1 MCYRYKKHNKNKIKH
16 NTMENIG
23 ASVSAVLTT
32 EKKEAEV
39 KKVVK
44 EEDCH
49 LMRNEMI
56 FFLREA
62 PGCQIHG
69 VAEWCE
75 NSRGDIVKEADTYFL
90 HILTGHRCET
100 PWACIIGVAEFNEY
114 YKEIWETLCSRIENH
129 ENIEQDMCYE
139 KKICV

>member
-1 MCYRYKKHNKNKIKH
+1 MK
-16 NTMENIG
+16 NIG
-23 ASVSAVLTT
+23 ASVGVFPAQ

-39 KKVVK
+39 EKVVE

-75 NSRGDIVKEADTYFL
+75 NSRGDILKEVDTYFL
-90 HILTGHRCET
+90 HIRTGQRCET
-100 PWACIIGVAEFNEY
+100 PWTCLVGVAEFNEY
-114 YKEIWETLCSRIENH
+114 HEERWETLCMRILAH
-129 ENIEQDMCYE
+129 ENIEEEMCYE
-139 KKICV
+139 KEVCV

>member
-1 MCYRYKKHNKNKIKH
+1 MK
-16 NTMENIG
+16 NIG
-23 ASVSAVLTT
+23 ASVSAVLTH

-39 KKVVK
+39 KKVVE

-62 PGCQIHG
+62 PNYQIHG

-75 NSRGDIVKEADTYFL
+75 NSQGDMVGEPDTYFL
-90 HILTGHRCET
+90 HIRTGQRCET
-100 PWACIIGVAEFNEY
+100 PWTCMVGLSYDEY
-114 YKEIWETLCSRIENH
+114 LEEKWETLAMRIVNYK
-129 ENIEQDMCYE
+129 NIVEDMRRE
-139 KKICV
+139 KEVCV